1 MNPSLIGNLRHY
13 TKVIVPAY
21 GDEDG
26 WDKPA
31 GVKTEIVPLTRPF
44 ANYAGNTFRGQLLV
58 DGKPAAGADVE
69 VEYFNRDGKYEA
81 PNDYFVTQVVKT
93 DAQGIFAFTAPWA
106 GWWGFA
112 ALTDADYKLKEAGA
126 EKDVELGA
134 VLWTEFTAPQV
145 K

>member
-1 MNPSLIGNLRHY
+1 MVDPKPYWEPAEDKFIVHY

-81 PNDYFVTQVVKT
+81 PNDYFVTQVVKNRCSR
-93 DAQGIFAFTAPWA
+93 DLRFHC
-106 GWWGFA
+106 
-112 ALTDADYKLKEAGA
+112 
-126 EKDVELGA
+126 A
-134 VLWTEFTAPQV
+134 VGRLVGLCCAHGR
-145 K
+145 

>member
-1 MNPSLIGNLRHY
+1 MR
-13 TKVIVPAY
+13 
-21 GDEDG
+21 DG

-93 DAQGIFAFTAPWA
+93 DAQRDLRFHR
-106 GWWGFA
+106 
-112 ALTDADYKLKEAGA
+112 
-126 EKDVELGA
+126 A
-134 VLWTEFTAPQV
+134 VGRLVGLCCAHGR
-145 K
+145 